1 MPESELKS
9 VVVLDLGDESL
20 LLLTPITLDAA
31 SMAAWEDAERGGC

>member
-9 VVVLDLGDESL
+9 VVVLDLGEESL
-20 LLLTPITLDAA
+20 LLTPMTLDAA